1 MEEWRS
7 PTHGADLVTSMR
19 DVRYSKPQCKG
30 RCSSASERDG
40 GLEMLGKC
48 TNPSCSASFPSLKR
62 ADSFVETNPRRV
74 LYAIFSGTRA
84 AAFFFSHVTQDA
96 NG

>member
-1 MEEWRS
+1 
-7 PTHGADLVTSMR
+7 
-19 DVRYSKPQCKG
+19 
-30 RCSSASERDG
+30 
-40 GLEMLGKC
+40 MLGKC